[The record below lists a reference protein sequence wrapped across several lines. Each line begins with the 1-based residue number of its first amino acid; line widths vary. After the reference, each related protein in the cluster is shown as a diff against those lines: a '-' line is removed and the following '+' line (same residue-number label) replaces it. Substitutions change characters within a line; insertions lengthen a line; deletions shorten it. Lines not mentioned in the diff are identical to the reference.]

1 VFKGYIEL
9 EPREPCLYFYSF
21 QLFGLDFT
29 PFVLYIN
36 PYCIFVLPCKIL
48 EDSYL
53 LFFSF
58 FLLALADFLFVF
70 FTSLLPNIKLSK
82 PHACVVYI
90 AFPAILVVVLTLGC
104 CFFKKIIGFGL
115 ERVARDKLVFRIKK
129 HGHMSFQMLTR
140 QLQLGFWDGTSDE
153 HPPDRF
159 HFSPFPFPSSSSFF
173 YYHFF
178 I

>member
-1 VFKGYIEL
+1 MCKAHINFAFKS
-9 EPREPCLYFYSF
+9 PK
-21 QLFGLDFT
+21 
-29 PFVLYIN
+29 
-36 PYCIFVLPCKIL
+36 KI
-48 EDSYL
+48 S
-53 LFFSF
+53 SF